1 MWRLAFSWAS
11 VTMHAMKRGTFGECL
26 RIAWPLVLAMTG
38 NALMMFIDRLF
49 LSHYSATCIQ
59 AALPAGLVAFMVIAL
74 LQNIVAYS
82 GTFVA
87 QYAGA
92 GARAACA
99 RATGQGLWLSLLC
112 VPLLLLSIPLG
123 FWLFDLVGHAPAV
136 LAAEKHYFLTLAI
149 ANLAL
154 PFGATLSGFFSGR
167 GQTLLVMV
175 ANIAGNVANI
185 VLDPLFIWGWGPI
198 PEMGIVG
205 AGVATAIGQ
214 FLIVAILAVALFRAP
229 HFATRRRRQ
238 VVLAWKRPLAM
249 RIVRFGVPNGGH
261 ILLDV
266 GTFTVFT
273 FVTGWL
279 PELEFA
285 ASNIA
290 FAINQL
296 VFAPL
301 MGIGLAASIVVGQRM
316 GDRDPAGAAR
326 GGRNALILGWLYVL
340 LCLAVIGGFHA
351 PILKLFYPASAPFPY
366 ADYHALGSVL
376 IAIFLAW
383 AFFDVLNIVLGGA
396 LKGAGD
402 TRFVVWWVGGVAV
415 ALWMPILFLCYAL
428 GCSIVT
434 LWLTMLGYVAV
445 AGGGLLLRFL
455 HGRWKTIRLIQD
467 AHR

>member
-1 MWRLAFSWAS
+1 MAS
-11 VTMHAMKRGTFGECL
+11 MKKGNLMECA

-38 NALMMFIDRLF
+38 NALMMFVDRMF
-49 LSHYSATCIQ
+49 LSRYSAVSIQ
-59 AALPAGLVAFMVIAL
+59 AALPAGLVAFMVVAL
-74 LQNIVAYS
+74 LQNVVAYS

-99 RATGQGLWLSLLC
+99 RAAGQGLWLSLLC
-112 VPLLLLSIPLG
+112 VPLLALSLPVG
-123 FWLFDLVGHAPAV
+123 FWLFDVVGHAPAV
-136 LAAEKHYFLTLAI
+136 LAEEKRYYLTLVA

-154 PFGATLSGFFSGR
+154 PFGAALSGFFAGR
-167 GQTLLVMV
+167 GRTRLVMV
-175 ANIAGNVANI
+175 ANLIGNVANI
-185 VLDPLFIWGWGPI
+185 VLDPLFIWGWGPV

-214 FLIVAILAVALFRAP
+214 FLILAILAGAVLREP
-229 HFATRRRRQ
+229 HFATRRRRN
-238 VVLAWKRPLAM
+238 VVLAWKAPLAL
-249 RIVRFGVPNGGH
+249 RIVHFGVPNGGH
-261 ILLDV
+261 VLLDV

-279 PELEFA
+279 PDLEFA

-301 MGIGLAASIVVGQRM
+301 MGIGMAASIVVGQRM
-316 GDRDPAGAAR
+316 GDKDPEGAAR
-326 GGRNALILGWLYVL
+326 GGRNALVLGWLYVL
-340 LCLAVIGGFHA
+340 LCVAVIGGLCG
-351 PILKLFYPASAPFPY
+351 PILRLFYPAGAPFAY
-366 ADYHALGSVL
+366 EAYEGLGQTL

-415 ALWMPILFLCYAL
+415 LLWMPVLFLCYWL
-428 GCSIVT
+428 GCHITV
-434 LWLTMLGYVAV
+434 LWLTMLGYVMV
-445 AGGGLLLRFL
+445 AGGGLLIRFL
-455 HGRWKTIRLIQD
+455 RGRWKALRLIG
-467 AHR
+467 